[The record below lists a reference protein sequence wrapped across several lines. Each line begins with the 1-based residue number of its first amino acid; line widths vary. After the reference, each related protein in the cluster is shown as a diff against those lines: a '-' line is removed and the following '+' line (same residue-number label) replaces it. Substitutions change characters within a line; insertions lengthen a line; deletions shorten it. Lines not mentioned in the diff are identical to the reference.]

1 MLITLLWSDIIKFF
15 KLAIPKESKIKTGF
29 FGWMSIILHQC
40 VSCWSVLSVFEI
52 REPYLICLLFTSWCM
67 LITILIWFHRKN
79 NNKFFKGVHFQNYW
93 FFFYFEICD
102 SFSVIHIILKPIL
115 LLCKNIKTNHF
126 VSFIIILL
134 LFTAHGY
141 GKVSLSKACI
151 TSRGSCMHL

>member
-93 FFFYFEICD
+93 FF
-102 SFSVIHIILKPIL
+102 SILK
-115 LLCKNIKTNHF
+115 F
-126 VSFIIILL
+126 VIPFL
-134 LFTAHGY
+134 LFTLYWNQSCSCA
-141 GKVSLSKACI
+141 KISKQI
-151 TSRGSCMHL
+151 ILYRSS